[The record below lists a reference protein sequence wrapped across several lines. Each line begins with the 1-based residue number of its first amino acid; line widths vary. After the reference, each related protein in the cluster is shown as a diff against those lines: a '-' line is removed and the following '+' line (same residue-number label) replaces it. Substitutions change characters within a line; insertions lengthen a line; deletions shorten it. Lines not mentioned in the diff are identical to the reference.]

1 MVISFFKYRKIYY
14 TISSFLILLVFIL
27 LFSFGLNL
35 GIDLKGGSMLEVEFL
50 ENIPETKDI
59 YQKLLTEGFEGIIV
73 QKAGER
79 EFILRFKEMSVK
91 DYKKIID
98 SLTLFGSLNELQF
111 EMVGPTISNELR
123 EKSTMIILLSVFL
136 ISFYVMFAFSSL
148 SKIVPIF
155 ICSLIVLFTLFH
167 DVMLSLGVASI
178 LKIQISIPVIIAF
191 LIIVGYS
198 INNTVVVYDRFRD
211 VMNNFP
217 EKSLNQAIDEAI
229 SQTLSRQI
237 NTSLTTL
244 FPLITIFFF
253 VDELKEFALILMSGI
268 IFGLY
273 SSIFLA
279 LPLLGTFTSIFKKNN

>member
-1 MVISFFKYRKIYY
+1 
-14 TISSFLILLVFIL
+14 
-27 LFSFGLNL
+27 
-35 GIDLKGGSMLEVEFL
+35 MLEVEFL